1 MKRVLTGMIVAALP
15 IALASCGG
23 DNSGTSTTQNE
34 AASAV
39 MNQVQS
45 TVSTVNSSHTSDILA
60 RNSAMSSGRTDLTE
74 TTTELGQ
81 PTDKPRTTSVINT
94 TLACNGGGSVTVTG
108 TLTDNSTGTNPVT
121 IDFIYNHTLVFNNCV
136 SMGNDG
142 QNYTIAGTGITAS
155 GTSVWTITNPFQQ
168 NETSTVSDA
177 ISITGNFDVT
187 GAESL
192 NCDINLTEQMNSTVA
207 VGSSTGNGTIT
218 GTACGTSYN
227 GTISYTATST

>member
-1 MKRVLTGMIVAALP
+1 MKRVLIGMIAAALP
-15 IALASCGG
+15 IVLVSCGG
-23 DNSGTSTTQNE
+23 DNSSTQTTSNE

-45 TVSTVNSSHTSDILA
+45 AVSTVNSSHTSDILA
-60 RNSAMSSGRTDLTE
+60 RNSSVRTDRTE
-74 TTTELGQ
+74 MTTELGQ
-81 PTDKPRTTSVINT
+81 PTDKPRTTSSVNT
-94 TLACNGGGSVTVTG
+94 TLPCTGGGTVTVTG
-108 TLTDNSTGTNPVT
+108 SLTDALTGTNPVT
-121 IDFIYNHTLVFNNCV
+121 IDFIYNHTLVFNDCV
-136 SMGNDG
+136 STGNDG
-142 QNYTIAGTGITAS
+142 QNYTISGTGITAS
-155 GTSVWTITNPFQQ
+155 GTSVWTITNPMQQ
-168 NETSTVSDA
+168 TETSTVSDA

-227 GTISYTATST
+227 GTISYTVNSN